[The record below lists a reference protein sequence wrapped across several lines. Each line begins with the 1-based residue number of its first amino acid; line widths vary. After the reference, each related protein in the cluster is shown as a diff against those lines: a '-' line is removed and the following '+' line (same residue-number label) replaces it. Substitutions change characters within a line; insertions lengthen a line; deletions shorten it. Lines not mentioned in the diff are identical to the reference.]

1 MTRRLFGSA
10 ALVLGIAAQVAAA
23 QDGQLDPLSRLDQ
36 RYRGPIEAVIDSARQ
51 AGLPWD
57 AVRSKAL
64 QGLTM
69 RVDGSVIVRGVRQY
83 FVNLVKARDVL
94 GPLGADDLESGAT
107 ALSNGI
113 RSEDLALFRPTT
125 VGRSPTH
132 ALVYLTDL
140 VSAKHGVPREDAVA
154 AFAKLWK
161 DGAGDSDFDL
171 LWRGIDQDIL
181 SGVSPKAALQNQVR
195 RIPARTIRPPADQIE
210 ENPRS

>member
-1 MTRRLFGSA
+1 MTRRLLGSA
-10 ALVLGIAAQVAAA
+10 ALVIGVAARLAVA

-36 RYRGPIEAVIDSARQ
+36 RFRVPIEAVIDSARQ

-64 QGLTM
+64 QGISMHFDAST
-69 RVDGSVIVRGVRQY
+69 IVKSVRQY
-83 FVNLVKARDVL
+83 YVNLVKARDVL
-94 GPLGADDLESGAT
+94 GPLGASELSSGAS
-107 ALSNGI
+107 ALSAGI
-113 RSEDLALFRPTT
+113 RPDELALFRPTAP
-125 VGRSPTH
+125 GRSPTY
-132 ALVYLTDL
+132 ALVYLTGL
-140 VSAKHGVPREDAVA
+140 ISAKQGVPREDAVA

-195 RIPARTIRPPADQIE
+195 RIPARPIRPPADQNQ